1 MEKPTEME
9 LVNASLPSSRS
20 STPSLT
26 NCERRQLVNQ
36 DLKKF
41 SIMLSNVSHTI
52 ECIAPITSDDDPDLA
67 ALYSRQAYLDER
79 QQQALGELSSLPRC
93 DTPGCRV
100 HSTPCNS
107 PTKKITEEFPE
118 LPKKISSKRKESAD
132 CFISPTA
139 KQTFKRLQVEFRN
152 FEIDVNNRF
161 EKINENDEN
170 IAGTSQNAINFAPS
184 KTTETDKTNS
194 LPPPVFLNLEDNY
207 MEQLKTLNE
216 IIPTLSSKKTGT
228 LIKLYTNNSHDYEL
242 LQDSV
247 EKLKYQFFTIKPKH
261 ERPIKVVVKGLPK
274 NTETRDIHENLIE
287 LGFTVDKVTQLV
299 GKITKQPLPVFLI
312 NLPRNIHNLKI
323 FHLTLLCYIT
333 VRVEGY
339 DGKGVTQCY
348 SCNKFH
354 HTAENCH
361 FTPRCLK
368 CGEAHQT
375 RECAIKKLEKTYCI
389 NCHVYGHMANY
400 SKLLLYPK
408 PRKGTNITP
417 NNYATALDNLIRPN
431 TSFAQAV
438 SKSTINSRNPQQMAA
453 PSNTRRNPAIF
464 SQKRTNQIVT
474 PTPTNNNIT
483 NENNSPQNI
492 ILQTLQ
498 QTIQALT
505 LLTQQVSNLNF
516 NNPAPKPKKN
526 KSKLT
531 KKELQALLEALIDDD
546 DD

>member
-1 MEKPTEME
+1 MENPTEME

-26 NCERRQLVNQ
+26 NCERLQLVQQ

-67 ALYSRQAYLDER
+67 ALYSRQAYFDER

-107 PTKKITEEFPE
+107 PTKNKTEEIPE
-118 LPKKISSKRKESAD
+118 LPKKISSKRKESED
-132 CFISPTA
+132 GFISPTA
-139 KQTFKRLQVEFRN
+139 KQTFKRQQIEFRN

-170 IAGTSQNAINFAPS
+170 IAGTSQNTINFAPS

-194 LPPPVFLNLEDNY
+194 LPPPVFLNLENNY

-216 IIPTLSSKKTGT
+216 IIPTLRSKKTGT

-242 LQDSV
+242 LQNSV

-261 ERPIKVVVKGLPK
+261 ERPIKVVVKGLPT

-287 LGFTVDKVTQLV
+287 LGFTVDKATQLV

-323 FHLTLLCYIT
+323 FHLTLLCYLT

-361 FTPRCLK
+361 FTPCCLK

-400 SKLLLYPK
+400 SKCPLYPK

-438 SKSTINSRNPQQMAA
+438 SKSANNTRNPQQMAA
-453 PSNTRRNPAIF
+453 PSNARRNPVIF
-464 SQKRTNQIVT
+464 SQKQTNQIVT
-474 PTPTNNNIT
+474 STPTTNNTT

>member
-1 MEKPTEME
+1 MENPTEME

-100 HSTPCNS
+100 HSTACNS

-132 CFISPTA
+132 GFISPTA
-139 KQTFKRLQVEFRN
+139 KQTFKRQQIEFRN

-216 IIPTLSSKKTGT
+216 IIPTLRSKK
-228 LIKLYTNNSHDYEL
+228 K
-242 LQDSV
+242 
-247 EKLKYQFFTIKPKH
+247 KKPEH
-261 ERPIKVVVKGLPK
+261 
-274 NTETRDIHENLIE
+274 
-287 LGFTVDKVTQLV
+287 
-299 GKITKQPLPVFLI
+299 
-312 NLPRNIHNLKI
+312 
-323 FHLTLLCYIT
+323 
-333 VRVEGY
+333 
-339 DGKGVTQCY
+339 
-348 SCNKFH
+348 
-354 HTAENCH
+354 
-361 FTPRCLK
+361 
-368 CGEAHQT
+368 
-375 RECAIKKLEKTYCI
+375 
-389 NCHVYGHMANY
+389 
-400 SKLLLYPK
+400 
-408 PRKGTNITP
+408 
-417 NNYATALDNLIRPN
+417 
-431 TSFAQAV
+431 
-438 SKSTINSRNPQQMAA
+438 
-453 PSNTRRNPAIF
+453 
-464 SQKRTNQIVT
+464 
-474 PTPTNNNIT
+474 
-483 NENNSPQNI
+483 
-492 ILQTLQ
+492 
-498 QTIQALT
+498 
-505 LLTQQVSNLNF
+505 
-516 NNPAPKPKKN
+516 
-526 KSKLT
+526 
-531 KKELQALLEALIDDD
+531 
-546 DD
+546 